1 MAGGSERS
9 SGSSTSLRRR
19 DNIAVETYITTGG
32 RNSRKQIQ
40 IKANKRK
47 QNCFLL
53 FSFICVYFFESG
65 LFNGLRAIQIKNS
78 LQFSRRLQ
86 LTSQVARRCL
96 IRASLDLLRTARA
109 RLQPYNIS
117 MNSVLA

>member
-53 FSFICVYFFESG
+53 FSFIYVYFFELG
-65 LFNGLRAIQIKNS
+65 LFNGLRPIQIKKFGSPVSGCRQS
-78 LQFSRRLQ
+78 LKVVGTPSQMRSILFSPMRPPIIVR
-86 LTSQVARRCL
+86 SRH
-96 IRASLDLLRTARA
+96 
-109 RLQPYNIS
+109 
-117 MNSVLA
+117 

>member
-9 SGSSTSLRRR
+9 SGSSTSPRRR
-19 DNIAVETYITTGG
+19 GNIASTTYITTGG
-32 RNSRKQIQ
+32 RNSRRRIQ
-40 IKANKRK
+40 TNTNKRK
-47 QNCFLL
+47 QNRFLL

-65 LFNGLRAIQIKNS
+65 LFNGIRAIQIKNF

-86 LTSQVARRCL
+86 LALQVARNRL
-96 IRASLDLLRTARA
+96 IRHSISSGPREPWV
-109 RLQPYNIS
+109 QPYDIS

>member
-40 IKANKRK
+40 INANKRK

-65 LFNGLRAIQIKNS
+65 LFNGFRAIQIKNS
-78 LQFSRRLQ
+78 LPFSRRLPPAR
-86 LTSQVARRCL
+86 QVARRCL
-96 IRASLDLLRTARA
+96 FRAALAPLRTARA
-109 RLQPYNIS
+109 MGPAVQH
-117 MNSVLA
+117 